1 MWLLQDQMDGGEK
14 ERERKAR
21 DIKVRK
27 ISQGSERKETTSD
40 FFFPFFSFCNF
51 YHYLGGEVGERL

>member
-1 MWLLQDQMDGGEK
+1 MWLLQDQMDGVGK

-27 ISQGSERKETTSD
+27 ISQGSERKETTLD
-40 FFFPFFSFCNF
+40 FFFFLFFLLPFVTFTII
-51 YHYLGGEVGERL
+51 